1 MQRVLEQEWLDVLPP
16 DDARARRSRADLR
29 RVNFVMGNARH
40 IARVLF
46 KELRTATPRSP
57 KTLAT
62 PLSGGPTV
70 ADIGAGDGSLMRAI
84 ASRIGEVQ
92 ITLVDRAPV
101 ADAAMGATV
110 IAEDAHAHLAR
121 PGPQFDAI
129 VANLFLHHFEDAPL
143 ARLLARVAQR
153 TRLFVA
159 CEPRRTR
166 FALHASRLLWLLGCN
181 DVTRHD
187 ALASVRAG
195 FRDAE
200 LSRLWPPEPGWRL
213 EERAAPPFSH
223 LFVARRDAL

>member
-1 MQRVLEQEWLDVLPP
+1 MQRILEQEWLDVLPP

-40 IARVLF
+40 IARA
-46 KELRTATPRSP
+46 LRLGLRPPDKGGAS
-57 KTLAT
+57 AA
-62 PLSGGPTV
+62 SGGLHI
-70 ADIGAGDGSLMRAI
+70 ADIGAGDGSLMRTI
-84 ASRIGEVQ
+84 ASRIGEVR

-101 ADAAMGATV
+101 VDLAIAATV
-110 IAEDAHAHLAR
+110 VAEDVHAYLAR

-143 ARLLARVAQR
+143 ARLLARVARR

-166 FALHASRLLWLLGCN
+166 LALHASRLLWLLGCN

-187 ALASVRAG
+187 AVASVRAG
-195 FRDAE
+195 FRGEE
-200 LSRLWPPEPGWRL
+200 LSRLWPREPRWRL
-213 EERAAPPFSH
+213 EEGAAPPFSH